1 MSRPAQQI
9 IRSKHQQWGF
19 TLLEVLVAL
28 AILAITMGALIKVTD
43 SYAFNAGYLQE
54 KTLAQWIAEN
64 KAVEYHLMKDFP
76 PVGSKSGETEMAK
89 VDWQWRVKVS
99 NTDDKRLRRLDISV
113 ALKQGDLDSPITT
126 LVAFVGEPL

>member
-1 MSRPAQQI
+1 MFNSRQHRTHLQQA
-9 IRSKHQQWGF
+9 GF

-28 AILAITMGALIKVTD
+28 AILAIVMGALIKVTD

-64 KAVEYHLMKDFP
+64 KAIEYQLKQDFP
-76 PVGSKSGETEMAK
+76 AVGSKEGETEMAE
-89 VDWQWRVKVS
+89 VEWQWRVKVS

-113 ALKQGDLDSPITT
+113 TLKDRDLDNPITT
-126 LVAFVGEPL
+126 LVAFVGQPL

>member
-1 MSRPAQQI
+1 MSRAAQQVI
-9 IRSKHQQWGF
+9 SNIHRQRGF

-28 AILAITMGALIKVTD
+28 AVVAITMGALIKVTD
-43 SYAFNAGYLQE
+43 SYAFNASYLQE

-64 KAVEYHLMKDFP
+64 KAVEYHLMQDFP
-76 PVGSKSGETEMAK
+76 PVGNKSGETEMAK

-113 ALKQGDLDSPITT
+113 ALKQGDLDNPITI
-126 LVAFVGEPL
+126 LVAFVGQPL